1 MKKLKQSFLFEKLK
15 KERLSFAGYLVL
27 YNIYNELP
35 VNEKHFD
42 KLSKDYYELKEN
54 NIVITT
60 KGLALL
66 ESIDNLFYAKK
77 KPKLDDI
84 LGTDYKEKLKQYV
97 ELFPKGKLGSN
108 AYARSNIKDLE
119 RNFIWFFQEYEDS
132 YAWDVII
139 KATEFYIEEQRR
151 ANYKYTQTSMY
162 FIRKADVNKIVKSNL
177 ANYCDKILDGDNVNK
192 EHRFFKTNVI

>member
-35 VNEKHFD
+35 VNEKHLD
-42 KLSKDYYELKEN
+42 KLSKDYYEVKEN

>member
-1 MKKLKQSFLFEKLK
+1 M
-15 KERLSFAGYLVL
+15 
-27 YNIYNELP
+27 
-35 VNEKHFD
+35 D
-42 KLSKDYYELKEN
+42 KLSKDYYEVKEN